1 MITESI
7 REFQKNAS
15 RHLSGDEMVII
26 EDAKSRTKR
35 GVYIPYSL
43 YRLFEKELNE
53 SIRKEM
59 AESFTESFDGAGWA
73 HES

>member
-7 REFQKNAS
+7 REFQKNAP
-15 RHLSGDEMVII
+15 RHLSGDEVVVI
-26 EDAKSRTKR
+26 EDAKSHTKR

-59 AESFTESFDGAGWA
+59 AESFTESFDGVGRV